1 MLEKTN
7 TLTGIFRRYLG
18 NKKRNNESN
27 KCSKSFINCQY
38 FTKKAINN
46 FMKETKKLPELTLEE
61 LIKKKNQLKG
71 AVTGLSIVMCIA
83 CLVLLWLSVN
93 SVNAVNYALITVFI
107 GCSVSF
113 LPMITGLSKLDSEIK
128 SRNKI

>member
-27 KCSKSFINCQY
+27 KYSKSFINCQY
-38 FTKKAINN
+38 FRHQSNN

-83 CLVLLWLSVN
+83 CLVLLWLSVS
-93 SVNAVNYALITVFI
+93 SVNAVNYALIAVFI